1 MNLRQWVYDNGGVA
15 ALAQQLDV
23 PRMTV
28 YRWMTGARMP
38 RPAMMARIVA
48 ATGGAVTP
56 ADFYPPAPALLQET
70 GKQELAA

>member
-1 MNLRQWVYDNGGVA
+1 MRLIDYLKETGQSQQEFAAKIDARQA
-15 ALAQQLDV
+15 
-23 PRMTV
+23 TV
-28 YRWMTGARMP
+28 SRWCDGSMMP

-56 ADFYPPAPALLQET
+56 ADFYPAPALLQET